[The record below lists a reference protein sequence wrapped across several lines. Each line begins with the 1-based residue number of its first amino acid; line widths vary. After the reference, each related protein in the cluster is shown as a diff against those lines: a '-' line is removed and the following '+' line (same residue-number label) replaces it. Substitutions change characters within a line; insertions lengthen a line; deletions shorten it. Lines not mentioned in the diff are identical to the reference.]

1 MIKNIVG
8 IVLFVILTSCGTSTG
23 PSEIK
28 EAPTNLVAFTTIND
42 QIQLAWQDNS
52 SAEIG
57 FIIERKTPY
66 VAYVVIDTTA
76 ADQSEFLDI
85 DVEVGNNYSYRISAL
100 FSDGI
105 SEFSNEVS
113 ILLTSCSPT
122 GLTVYETSNYYVF
135 LEWEDRCI
143 EESGFVIE
151 RKKNDLEFVIID
163 TIAADITNFID
174 EDVEVENSY
183 NYRVAVLVD
192 NAISTWSNE
201 ASLYLSVWFE
211 GLEFGTEETFDV
223 VTWNIEHF
231 PKANQTTVDYITQLM
246 LVIDAEVYALQE
258 IESNAYF
265 ETLLEQINLL
275 DTEDSWAG
283 YRANSASYEI
293 NLAYIY
299 NESSIQMIDI
309 YEFGNSSRPFP
320 RRPLLMQLTFQ
331 NEEFFVIDNHLKASG
346 DGTMN
351 LNDPWDEET
360 RRFEACNLLDEYI
373 AENLPDANVI
383 VLGDFNDELIDVQV
397 NNVFW
402 TLINKPLE
410 YTFTDMDIAQGPSTN
425 WSYPGWPSH
434 LDHILITNE
443 LFDEFALADSNI
455 NTILIDSFME
465 GLWNEYDNY
474 ISDHRPVGLKLAF
487 SDKK

>member
-1 MIKNIVG
+1 MIKNIIG
-8 IVLFVILTSCGTSTG
+8 IVLFVFLISCGESNDPNG
-23 PSEIK
+23 EFDAPS
-28 EAPTNLVAFTTIND
+28 NLRASINPSN
-42 QIQLAWQDNS
+42 QVVLTWQDNS
-52 SAEIG
+52 SEELG
-57 FIIERKTPY
+57 FIVQRKEFISEF
-66 VAYVVIDTTA
+66 VAIDTTA
-76 ADQSEFLDI
+76 FEQETYLDET
-85 DVEVGNNYSYRISAL
+85 VELAKEYI
-100 FSDGI
+100 
-105 SEFSNEVS
+105 
-113 ILLTSCSPT
+113 
-122 GLTVYETSNYYVF
+122 
-135 LEWEDRCI
+135 
-143 EESGFVIE
+143 
-151 RKKNDLEFVIID
+151 
-163 TIAADITNFID
+163 
-174 EDVEVENSY
+174 
-183 NYRVAVLVD
+183 YRVA
-192 NAISTWSNE
+192 AIFEDTTSTWSNE
-201 ASLYLSVWFE
+201 ISITTKSWFE

-283 YRANSASYEI
+283 YRASTASYDV

-299 NESSIQMIDI
+299 NESSIQMNDI
-309 YEFGNSSRPFP
+309 YEFGNSNRPFP

-331 NEEFFVIDNHLKASG
+331 NEDFFIIDNHLKASG
-346 DGTMN
+346 DGTIN

-383 VLGDFNDELIDVQV
+383 VLGDFNDELVDVQV

-410 YTFTDMDIAQGPSTN
+410 YTFTDMDIAQGPSAN

-455 NTILIDSFME
+455 STILVDSFME

-487 SDKK
+487 SDKR